1 MKLLSVN
8 VSLPREISH
17 EGRTVTTGIFKQPV
31 DGRVM
36 LGTLN
41 LEGDGQADL
50 VGHGGVYKAAY
61 VYSMENYAYWERELG
76 RSDFGFGQFGENFTV
91 EGMADEA

>member
-8 VSLPREISH
+8 VSLPKQITH
-17 EGRTVTTGIFKQPV
+17 KGALVTTGVFKKPV

-41 LEGDGQADL
+41 LDGDGPANL
-50 VGHGGVYKAAY
+50 TAHGGQKIAGP
-61 VYSMENYAYWERELG
+61 G
-76 RSDFGFGQFGENFTV
+76 RRS
-91 EGMADEA
+91 